1 MTTPDL
7 RIGVF
12 VCDCG
17 SNIAGAVDTEA
28 VREHAA
34 ALPNVVVA
42 VRNKYTCA
50 DPGQQQIRRTIREH
64 NLNRVVVASCSPAS
78 YEPIFRQCI
87 EGAGLN
93 RYLLEMAN
101 IREHCSWVTPNDR
114 EAATRKAKGIVD
126 VAVARSRWLYPQEE
140 EQISVTDAAL
150 VIGGG
155 VAGMQ
160 AALDLADAGH
170 QVYLVEKKPSIGG
183 IMAQLDKV
191 YPDIE
196 CSI

>member
-1 MTTPDL
+1 LAKEDM

-17 SNIAGAVDTEA
+17 SNIAGFADTEE
-28 VREHAA
+28 VRTFAE
-34 ALPNVVVA
+34 ALPNVVVS
-42 VRNKYTCA
+42 VRNKYTCS
-50 DPGQQQIRRTIREH
+50 DPGQQEIQRTIFENR
-64 NLNRVVVASCSPAS
+64 LNRVVVASCSPSS

-87 EGAGLN
+87 QGAGLN
-93 RYLLEMAN
+93 PYLLEMAN
-101 IREHCSWVTPNDR
+101 IREHCSWVTQDR
-114 EAATRKAKGIVD
+114 EAATDKAKDIVK
-126 VAVARSRWLYPQEE
+126 VAVSRAKWLYPQDE
-140 EQISVTDAAL
+140 EQFPVTDAAL

-160 AALDLADAGH
+160 AALDLAEAGH

-183 IMAQLDKV
+183 IMAHLDKV

>member
-1 MTTPDL
+1 LVKEDL

-17 SNIAGAVDTEA
+17 SNIAGFVDTEA
-28 VREHAA
+28 VRMFAEN
-34 ALPNVVVA
+34 LPDVVHS
-42 VRNKYTCA
+42 VRNKYTCS
-50 DPGQQQIRRTIREH
+50 DPGQQQIQQVIFEH
-64 NLNRVVVASCSPAS
+64 KLNRVVVASCSPAS

-87 EGAGLN
+87 QEAGLN
-93 RYLLEMAN
+93 PYLLEMAN
-101 IREHCSWVTPNDR
+101 IREHCSWVTPER
-114 EAATRKAKGIVD
+114 EAATRKAEDIVK
-126 VAVARSRWLYPQEE
+126 VAVSRARWLYPQDE
-140 EQISVTDAAL
+140 EQIAVTDAAL

-160 AALDLADAGH
+160 AALDLADKGH

>member
-1 MTTPDL
+1 LAKEDM

-17 SNIAGAVDTEA
+17 SNIAGFADTEE
-28 VREHAA
+28 VRTFAES
-34 ALPNVVVA
+34 LPDVVVS
-42 VRNKYTCA
+42 VRNKYTCS
-50 DPGQQQIRRTIREH
+50 DPGQQEIQRTIFENR
-64 NLNRVVVASCSPAS
+64 LNRVVVASCSPSS

-87 EGAGLN
+87 QGAELN
-93 RYLLEMAN
+93 PYLLEMAN
-101 IREHCSWVTPNDR
+101 IREHCSWVTPDR
-114 EAATRKAKGIVD
+114 EAATDKAKDIVK
-126 VAVARSRWLYPQEE
+126 VAVSRAKWLYPQDE

-150 VIGGG
+150 IIGGG

-160 AALDLADAGH
+160 AALDLAEAGH

-183 IMAQLDKV
+183 IMAHLDKV